1 MGMIG
6 VDKIG
11 EIRRAY
17 FEQDRSIKE
26 IVRTLLVSR
35 ATVRKV
41 IRGHKTEFKYARGV
55 QPTPKLGDWVEALT
69 EILGTEA
76 NLPKRERR
84 STQRLLE
91 ELRGRGNDGAHD
103 SVHRFV
109 KAWRDERARVP
120 AHAYVPMSF
129 APGEAYQFDWSH
141 ETITLQ
147 GLPLTVKAAHMK
159 LSHSRMPFVRVYFRE
174 TQELVFDAH
183 DKAFRFYGG
192 VCRRGIYDNMETA
205 VEAIFVGK
213 ARRYNLRFLQPGRSG
228 QSAGA
233 GEGRRSQRPAR
244 REVAAPRSHRHRRAR
259 LPAVQ
264 SVWRTVVIPPDQQ
277 TLREHVAADHHQ
289 SGFLRLASGVRR
301 RQDDNRHARSP
312 HSPLRYRRDW

>member
-84 STQRLLE
+84 SVAAHLTVVDLRLVAAGSL
-91 ELRGRGNDGAHD
+91 
-103 SVHRFV
+103 
-109 KAWRDERARVP
+109 
-120 AHAYVPMSF
+120 
-129 APGEAYQFDWSH
+129 
-141 ETITLQ
+141 I
-147 GLPLTVKAAHMK
+147 LPLLGV
-159 LSHSRMPFVRVYFRE
+159 LVRLGRNS
-174 TQELVFDAH
+174 LWRSNRVFSLLL
-183 DKAFRFYGG
+183 GECG
-192 VCRRGIYDNMETA
+192 VEARRGE
-205 VEAIFVGK
+205 
-213 ARRYNLRFLQPGRSG
+213 
-228 QSAGA
+228 
-233 GEGRRSQRPAR
+233 
-244 REVAAPRSHRHRRAR
+244 
-259 LPAVQ
+259 
-264 SVWRTVVIPPDQQ
+264 
-277 TLREHVAADHHQ
+277 
-289 SGFLRLASGVRR
+289 
-301 RQDDNRHARSP
+301 
-312 HSPLRYRRDW
+312 